1 MMKPDYKEP
10 KNIKDNI
17 MDNIM
22 KNVIQQVS
30 VKVEEWN

>member
-30 VKVEEWN
+30 VKVKKWN